1 MVQCLASFRI
11 KLVIR
16 IKLIILSSWDM
27 PIFMRVVVCNTV
39 YVLSYVLIQWFYILN
54 NFPGHFKEKKKMAKK
69 NPAPLWLFSIILLL
83 IGGNTNKSKTPLSLI
98 LFSKIRLSIISQ
110 RSFTRKHRKYQ
121 KIRKEKSKI
130 EKYRFL
136 IFWFYKSLLRQL
148 ALIWHPDQ
156 TISML
161 NFSILSPLASSSL
174 SYICTHPKG
183 GTSYSKLQG
192 KSEWKVNEVSEP
204 NLCEQWTFHS
214 SLRGFETEGCS
225 ITWKRSW
232 IHFLE

>member
-121 KIRKEKSKI
+121 KTRKEKSKI

-136 IFWFYKSLLRQL
+136 IFWFYKAYWDS
-148 ALIWHPDQ
+148 
-156 TISML
+156 
-161 NFSILSPLASSSL
+161 
-174 SYICTHPKG
+174 
-183 GTSYSKLQG
+183 
-192 KSEWKVNEVSEP
+192 
-204 NLCEQWTFHS
+204 
-214 SLRGFETEGCS
+214 
-225 ITWKRSW
+225 
-232 IHFLE
+232 